1 MNMEQN
7 KQNEEYIPLR
17 FSSKNVPKREKTL
30 VEIFQI
36 ISKNKKLLFGTV
48 GLFLIVALIYSFT
61 ATPLYEASATLKKES
76 NPSDRRFSS
85 GTDISTLLSLQS
97 TDEIETEL
105 ELIKTFKVASEV
117 ARELDLYSTI
127 KEIKWNSNAENFKIE
142 KPFIEINDPN
152 YIQKNARKFRIPE
165 KFKIEFEN
173 VNDLISGDYAIR
185 KVDTDKYVM
194 IDILTNKVLDEVEVQ
209 KPTSTTNSAL
219 DTLPGFNIPRDT
231 TGYCTLI
238 LNKSAKVNFNWSEAP
253 LKSELI
259 FSIDD
264 INQTAIVV
272 SRGIKVSRV
281 GKTNIFN
288 LGYSSSSAY
297 AAALITNTVVDK
309 YREARMDQKKQTIRY
324 SYNTVDKQLME
335 VQEKLSEAEK
345 VLSDFKSSG
354 QIMSID
360 ASSQEIV
367 GFLSRLEAEKVSTD
381 LLLTDYKNKVAD
393 LQNQLNEKGFFD
405 QSYLNPRGEG
415 EGTSPFAELM
425 RQLSNLELQ
434 RIELLQK
441 RTENHPDVK
450 AVDEQIASVK
460 QRLSTFNENTITAYQ
475 IMISNLEKKLLKI
488 NDMMSKYESKL
499 QSLPA
504 QENKLVQILR
514 QKATYEKIFTILLD
528 QREAMRVAEL
538 SSPQDISIV
547 DEAKIP
553 QFPSWP
559 KKSFI
564 VLISLV
570 LGSFLGILLIFTVE
584 LKKTKYVNLDE
595 LEEEFKIPIL
605 SLIPKLSK
613 DIVKVVENNPDH
625 KVALLS
631 VHDDGLK
638 ETYRVLK
645 TKLSQN
651 LDPESKLLMVT
662 SCEEDSGKTT
672 VVANLAASYA
682 QDGKRVLLIDCDLRK
697 GDLSELFGLNKQT
710 KGLLDYLINDAPP
723 KIYTRASKNIDII
736 PAGGLSSDSGT
747 LLDST
752 RMRLLFKSLD
762 TTPYNLI
769 LIDTPPVTRVVD
781 PLVLS
786 HSIRNS
792 IVVVRPEHSLL
803 DTVRWGISEL
813 LNAKINIKGLVINAA
828 DIQKSYYYKHRYGYG
843 YGYGSKN
850 GNGKAK
856 HGHKIKVN
864 EKLRFG
870 NTSELIEKLS
880 NKN

>member
-1 MNMEQN
+1 MEQN
-7 KQNEEYIPLR
+7 KQNDEYVPLR

-30 VEIFQI
+30 IEIFQI
-36 ISKNKKLLFGTV
+36 ISKNKKILFGTV
-48 GLFLIVALIYSFT
+48 GLFLIIALIYSFT

-76 NPSDRRFSS
+76 NPNDRRFSS

-105 ELIKTFKVASEV
+105 ELIKTFKVASDV
-117 ARELDLYSTI
+117 ARELDLYSTV
-127 KEIKWNSNAENFKIE
+127 KEIKWNSNDENIKIE
-142 KPFIEINDPN
+142 KPFIEINDPDF
-152 YIQKNARKFRIPE
+152 IQKNARKFRIPE

-185 KVDTDKYVM
+185 KVDTDKYIL
-194 IDILTNKVLDEVEVQ
+194 IDILTNKVLDEGEVQ
-209 KPTSTTNSAL
+209 KPTSTTNSIL
-219 DTLPGFNIPRDT
+219 DTLPGFTIPQDT
-231 TGYCTLI
+231 NGYCTLT
-238 LNKSAKVNFNWSEAP
+238 LNKSVKINFSWSDAP

-259 FSIDD
+259 FSIND
-264 INQTAIVV
+264 INQTALGV

-335 VQEKLSEAEK
+335 VQEKLREAEK

-381 LLLTDYKNKVAD
+381 LMLTDYKNKVAD
-393 LQNQLNEKGFFD
+393 LQNELNQKGFFD

-553 QFPSWP
+553 PFPSWP

-564 VLISLV
+564 VLISLI
-570 LGSFLGILLIFTVE
+570 LGSFLGILLIFIIE
-584 LKKTKYVNLDE
+584 LRRTKYVNLDE
-595 LEEEFKIPIL
+595 LEEEFRIPIL

-613 DIVKVVENNPDH
+613 DIVKVVENNPEH

-631 VHDDGLK
+631 VQDDGLK

-645 TKLSQN
+645 TKLFQN
-651 LDPESKLLMVT
+651 LEPETKLLMVT

-672 VVANLAASYA
+672 VVANLAASLA
-682 QDGKRVLLIDCDLRK
+682 QEGKKVLLIDCDLRK
-697 GDLSELFGLNKQT
+697 GDLSEIFGLNKQT

-762 TTPYNLI
+762 TTQYDLI

-781 PLVLS
+781 PLVIS

-803 DTVRWGISEL
+803 ETVRWGISEL

-850 GNGKAK
+850 GNGKSK
-856 HGHKIKVN
+856 QGHKIKVN

-870 NTSELIEKLS
+870 NTTEIVEKLS

>member
-7 KQNEEYIPLR
+7 KQNEEYVPLR

-30 VEIFQI
+30 IEIFQI
-36 ISKNKKLLFGTV
+36 IAKNKKILFGTV
-48 GLFLIVALIYSFT
+48 GLFLIIALIYSFT

-76 NPSDRRFSS
+76 NPSDRRLSS

-127 KEIKWNSNAENFKIE
+127 NEIKWNSNDENIKIE
-142 KPFIEINDPN
+142 KPFIEINDPAF
-152 YIQKNARKFRIPE
+152 IQKNARKFRIPE

-185 KVDTDKYVM
+185 KVDTDKYIL
-194 IDILTNKVLDEVEVQ
+194 IDILTNKVLDESEVQ
-209 KPTSTTNSAL
+209 KPSSTTSSAL
-219 DTLPGFNIPRDT
+219 DTLTGFTIPKDT
-231 TGYCTLI
+231 TGYCRLI
-238 LNKSAKVNFNWSEAP
+238 LNKSVKINFNWPEAP
-253 LKSELI
+253 LKSEII
-259 FSIDD
+259 FSIND
-264 INQTAIVV
+264 INQTAIGV

-335 VQEKLSEAEK
+335 VQEKLQEAEK
-345 VLSDFKSSG
+345 ILSDFKSSG

-381 LLLTDYKNKVAD
+381 LMLTDYKNKVAD
-393 LQNQLNEKGFFD
+393 LQNELNQKGFFD

-415 EGTSPFAELM
+415 EGMSPFAELM

-564 VLISLV
+564 VLISLI

-584 LKKTKYVNLDE
+584 LRKTKYVNLDE

-613 DIVKVVENNPDH
+613 DLVKVVENNPGH
-625 KVALLS
+625 KVALLT
-631 VHDDGLK
+631 VQDDGLE

-645 TKLSQN
+645 TKLFQN
-651 LDPESKLLMVT
+651 LDSETKLLMVT
-662 SCEEDSGKTT
+662 SFEEDSGKTT
-672 VVANLAASYA
+672 VVANLAASLA
-682 QDGKRVLLIDCDLRK
+682 QEGKRVLLIDCDLRK

-710 KGLLDYLINDAPP
+710 KGLLDYLINDTPP

-747 LLDST
+747 LLNST

-762 TTPYNLI
+762 TTQYDLI

-786 HSIRNS
+786 HSIHNS

-803 DTVRWGISEL
+803 ETVRWGISEL

-850 GNGKAK
+850 GNGKSK
-856 HGHKIKVN
+856 LGHKIKVN

-870 NTSELIEKLS
+870 NTNEIIERLS

>member
-1 MNMEQN
+1 MSMEKN
-7 KQNEEYIPLR
+7 KNNEEYIPLR

-36 ISKNKKLLFGTV
+36 IARNKKILFATV
-48 GLFLIVALIYSFT
+48 GVFLIAALIYSFT
-61 ATPLYEASATLKKES
+61 ATPIYEASATLKKEG
-76 NPSDRRFSS
+76 NPNDRRLGS

-117 ARELDLYSTI
+117 AKELDLFVNV
-127 KEIKWNSNAENFKIE
+127 KEIKWNSNDKNYEVNKTFVE
-142 KPFIEINDPN
+142 MSDPSFIS
-152 YIQKNARKFRIPE
+152 KNSRKFRIPE
-165 KFKIEFEN
+165 KFKIKFNRTE
-173 VNDLISGDYAIR
+173 DLISGDFSIL
-185 KVDTDKYVM
+185 KENEDKYEL
-194 IDILTNKVLDEVEVQ
+194 IDLLSGKKISESTIE
-209 KPTSTTNSAL
+209 KPKFDGTYPL
-219 DTLPGFNIPRDT
+219 DTIPGFTIKRDT
-231 TGYCTLI
+231 AAIFI
-238 LNKSAKVNFNWSEAP
+238 LPLNGDVKIEFSWNAAP
-253 LKSELI
+253 LKSEFI
-259 FSIDD
+259 FTLND
-264 INQTAIVV
+264 INQTAIGV
-272 SRGIKVSRV
+272 SKSIKVSRV

-324 SYNTVDKQLME
+324 SYNTVDKQLLE
-335 VQEKLSEAEK
+335 VQDKLQEAEK
-345 VLSDFKSSG
+345 TLSDFKASG

-381 LLLTDYKNKVAD
+381 LLLSDYKNKVAD
-393 LQNQLNEKGFFD
+393 LQTQLSQKGFFD

-450 AVDEQIASVK
+450 AVDEQINSVK
-460 QRLSTFNENTITAYQ
+460 QRLSSFNENTITAYQ
-475 IMISNLEKKLLKI
+475 IMISTLEKKLLKI

-570 LGSFLGILLIFTVE
+570 LGSFLGVLLIFTIE
-584 LKKTKYVNLDE
+584 LKKTRYVNLDE

-613 DIVKVVENNPDH
+613 EIVKAVENNPEH
-625 KVALLS
+625 KVALLT
-631 VHDDGLK
+631 VQDDGLK

-645 TKLSQN
+645 TKLFQN
-651 LDPESKLLMVT
+651 INPETKLLMIT

-672 VVANLAASYA
+672 VAANLAASLA
-682 QDGKRVLLIDCDLRK
+682 QEGKRVLLIDCDLRK
-697 GDLSELFGLNKQT
+697 GDLSGLFGLSKET
-710 KGLLDYLINDAPP
+710 KGLLDYLLNDSPP

-736 PAGGLSSDSGT
+736 PSGGLSSDSGT
-747 LLDST
+747 LLDSA
-752 RMRLLFKSLD
+752 RMRMLFKSLD
-762 TTPYNLI
+762 TTQYDLI
-769 LIDTPPVTRVVD
+769 IVDTPPVTRVVD

-786 HSIRNS
+786 HSLHNA

-803 DTVRWGISEL
+803 ETVRWGISEL
-813 LNAKINIKGLVINAA
+813 LNAKINVKGLVINAA
-828 DIQKSYYYKHRYGYG
+828 DIEKSYYYKHRYGYG

-856 HGHKIKVN
+856 DAKKIKQ
-864 EKLRFG
+864 EFQLKFKDQL
-870 NTSELIEKLS
+870 TH
-880 NKN
+880 KN

>member
-1 MNMEQN
+1 MEQN

-30 VEIFQI
+30 IEIFQI
-36 ISKNKKLLFGTV
+36 IAKNKKILFATI

-105 ELIKTFKVASEV
+105 ELIKTFNVASEV
-117 ARELDLYSTI
+117 ARELDLYSTV
-127 KEIKWNSNAENFKIE
+127 KEIKWNSNAENFKIG
-142 KPFIEINDPN
+142 KPFIEINDPA

-185 KVDTDKYVM
+185 KVDTDKYIL
-194 IDILTNKVLDEVEVQ
+194 IDILTNKVLDEGEVQ
-209 KPTSTTNSAL
+209 KPTSATNSVL
-219 DTLPGFNIPRDT
+219 DTLPGFTIPQDT

-238 LNKSAKVNFNWSEAP
+238 LNKSVEINFNWPEAP

-259 FSIDD
+259 FSIND
-264 INQTAIVV
+264 INQTAIGV

-335 VQEKLSEAEK
+335 VQEKLREAEK

-381 LLLTDYKNKVAD
+381 LMLTDYKNKVAD
-393 LQNQLNEKGFFD
+393 LQNELNQKGFFD

-415 EGTSPFAELM
+415 ESTSPFAELM

-460 QRLSTFNENTITAYQ
+460 QRLSAFNENTITAYQ
-475 IMISNLEKKLLKI
+475 IMINNLEKKLLKI

-547 DEAKIP
+547 DESKIP
-553 QFPSWP
+553 QSPSWP

-564 VLISLV
+564 VLISLI

-584 LKKTKYVNLDE
+584 LRKTKYVNLDE

-613 DIVKVVENNPDH
+613 DVVKVVESNPEH

-631 VHDDGLK
+631 VQDDGLK

-645 TKLSQN
+645 TKLFQN
-651 LDPESKLLMVT
+651 LDPETKLLMVT

-672 VVANLAASYA
+672 VVANLAASLA
-682 QDGKRVLLIDCDLRK
+682 QEGKRVLLIDCDLRK

-762 TTPYNLI
+762 TTQYDLI

-786 HSIRNS
+786 HSIHNS
-792 IVVVRPEHSLL
+792 IVFLRP
-803 DTVRWGISEL
+803 
-813 LNAKINIKGLVINAA
+813 
-828 DIQKSYYYKHRYGYG
+828 
-843 YGYGSKN
+843 
-850 GNGKAK
+850 
-856 HGHKIKVN
+856 
-864 EKLRFG
+864 
-870 NTSELIEKLS
+870 
-880 NKN
+880 

>member
-1 MNMEQN
+1 MEQN

-117 ARELDLYSTI
+117 ARELDLYSTV
-127 KEIKWNSNAENFKIE
+127 KEIKWNSNAENFKIG
-142 KPFIEINDPN
+142 KPFIEINDPA

-173 VNDLISGDYAIR
+173 VNDLVSGDYAIR
-185 KVDTDKYVM
+185 KVDTDKYIL
-194 IDILTNKVLDEVEVQ
+194 IDILTNKVLDEGEVQ
-209 KPTSTTNSAL
+209 KPTSATNSVL
-219 DTLPGFNIPRDT
+219 DTLPDFTILLDT

-238 LNKSAKVNFNWSEAP
+238 LNKSVKINFNWSEAP

-259 FSIDD
+259 FSVND
-264 INQTAIVV
+264 INQTAIGV

-335 VQEKLSEAEK
+335 VQEKLTEAEK

-381 LLLTDYKNKVAD
+381 LMLTDYKNKVTD
-393 LQNQLNEKGFFD
+393 LEDQLSKSGYFD
-405 QSYLNPRGEG
+405 QSYLNPQGQNE
-415 EGTSPFAELM
+415 TNSPFGELM

-450 AVDEQIASVK
+450 AIDEQIESVK
-460 QRLSTFNENTITAYQ
+460 TRLSSFNQNTITAYK
-475 IMISNLEKKLLKI
+475 IMINTLEKKLLKI

-584 LKKTKYVNLDE
+584 LRRTKYVNLDE

-613 DIVKVVENNPDH
+613 DVVKVVENNPGH

-645 TKLSQN
+645 TKLFQN
-651 LDPESKLLMVT
+651 LDPETKLLMVT

-672 VVANLAASYA
+672 VVANLAASFA
-682 QDGKRVLLIDCDLRK
+682 QEGKRVLLIDCDLRK

-762 TTPYNLI
+762 TTPYDLI

-786 HSIRNS
+786 HSIHNS

-803 DTVRWGISEL
+803 ETVRWGISEL
-813 LNAKINIKGLVINAA
+813 MNAKINIKGLVINAA

-856 HGHKIKVN
+856 NVHKIKVN

-870 NTSELIEKLS
+870 NTSELIDKIS

>member
-1 MNMEQN
+1 MEQN
-7 KQNEEYIPLR
+7 KNNEEYIPLR
-17 FSSKNVPKREKTL
+17 FNSKNVPKREKTL

-36 ISKNKKLLFGTV
+36 IGKNKKILIGTV
-48 GLFLIVALIYSFT
+48 GLFLLVALIYSFT
-61 ATPLYEASATLKKES
+61 ATPLYETSATLKKEG
-76 NPSDRRFSS
+76 NPNDRRLGS

-105 ELIKTFKVASEV
+105 ELIKTFKVAFEV
-117 ARELDLYSTI
+117 AKELDLYVTV
-127 KEIKWNSNAENFKIE
+127 KEIKWNSNAKNYEIKKN
-142 KPFIEINDPN
+142 FIEISDPS
-152 YIQKNARKFRIPE
+152 YIRNNSNKFRIPT
-165 KFKIEFEN
+165 KFKVKFTNAVDIP
-173 VNDLISGDYAIR
+173 SGDYSIV
-185 KVDTDKYVM
+185 KKEQNKYEL
-194 IDILTNKVLDEVEVQ
+194 IDLLTGEKISESSIE
-209 KPTSTTNSAL
+209 KPSNSGFSAL
-219 DTLPGFNIPRDT
+219 DTIPGFTFKRDT
-231 TGYCTLI
+231 SEIFI
-238 LNKSAKVNFNWSEAP
+238 LPFNNSLKIEFNWATAP
-253 LKSELI
+253 VKSEFI
-259 FSIDD
+259 FTIND
-264 INQTAIVV
+264 INQTAIGI
-272 SRGIKVSRV
+272 SRSIKVSRV

-324 SYNTVDKQLME
+324 SYNTVDKQLLE
-335 VQEKLSEAEK
+335 VQEKLQEAEK
-345 VLSDFKSSG
+345 ILSDFKSSG

-381 LLLTDYKNKVAD
+381 LLLSDYKNKVAD
-393 LQNQLNEKGFFD
+393 LQTQLSQKGFFD
-405 QSYLNPRGEG
+405 QSYLNPQGQNESN
-415 EGTSPFAELM
+415 SPFGELM

-450 AVDEQIASVK
+450 AIDEQIASVK
-460 QRLSTFNENTITAYQ
+460 QRLSSFNENTITAYQ
-475 IMISNLEKKLLKI
+475 IMISTLEKKLLKI
-488 NDMMSKYESKL
+488 NDLMSKYESKL

-559 KKSFI
+559 KKSLI
-564 VLISLV
+564 VLVSLV
-570 LGSFLGILLIFTVE
+570 LGSFLGVLLIFTIE
-584 LKKTKYVNLDE
+584 LKKTKYINLDE

-613 DIVKVVENNPDH
+613 DIIKAVDNNPDH
-625 KVALLS
+625 KIALLT
-631 VHDDGLK
+631 VNDDGLK

-645 TKLSQN
+645 AKLYQN
-651 LDPESKLLMVT
+651 FDPQNKILMVT

-672 VVANLAASYA
+672 VVSNLAASLS
-682 QDGKRVLLIDCDLRK
+682 QEGKKVLLIDCDLRK
-697 GDLSELFGLNKQT
+697 ADLSGIFGLKKETQ
-710 KGLLDYLINDAPP
+710 GLLDYLLNDSPP

-736 PAGGLSSDSGT
+736 PAGGLSSDSGS

-752 RMRLLFKSLD
+752 RMRLLFRSID
-762 TTPYNLI
+762 TTQYDII
-769 LIDTPPVTRVVD
+769 LVDTPPVTRVVD
-781 PLVLS
+781 PLILS
-786 HSIRNS
+786 HSIRNA

-803 DTVRWGISEL
+803 ETVRWGIAEL
-813 LNAKINIKGLVINAA
+813 LNAKINVKGLVVNAA
-828 DIQKSYYYKHRYGYG
+828 DIEKSYYYKYRYGYG

-856 HGHKIKVN
+856 NVKKIKEEFN
-864 EKLRFG
+864 LKFKDQ
-870 NTSELIEKLS
+870 IA